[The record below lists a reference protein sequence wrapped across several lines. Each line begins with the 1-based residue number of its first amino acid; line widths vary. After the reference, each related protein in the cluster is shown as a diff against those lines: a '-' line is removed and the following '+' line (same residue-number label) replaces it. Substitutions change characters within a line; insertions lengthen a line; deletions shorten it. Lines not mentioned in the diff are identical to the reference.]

1 MKNIFLLISILL
13 SIGAFGQSV
22 GFLRYDSV
30 VIMKQGGTA
39 ELVIRGKTR
48 DTLGFLY
55 NTGNGVTQFRR
66 IRQINDTTIVAGRDT
81 IVIKSAA
88 SGASG
93 LSVLNGLGA
102 GTQTLANGSSGT
114 APNWVSVGSAHT
126 LHIPLASANGVTAGL
141 ISKSQYD
148 ALAKYSQLD
157 SALNLYL
164 LKADT
169 MSLSNRINGRQIAG
183 NYITGLNGDVLATGP
198 GLSNAVLAPTSVTP
212 GTYLNPTII
221 VDQKGRI
228 TSATSG
234 SGGGTGTD
242 NVNAGSGYRLVYPSQ
257 LIRTLYAGV
266 GLTID
271 STSNSQALTFKPD
284 TSYLATQSDLAGL
297 GTVKSVATGYGL
309 SGGTITSS
317 GTLIVDSAA
326 LAGKFLR
333 REDSAIY
340 ATTTRADSLVGAVAS
355 KLSNISGLVAP
366 GTGMTRTGLGTSG
379 SPYIFNASNNGTV
392 TNVSSGYGL
401 LGGPITSTGTLRV
414 DTAALRVLFGSSGG
428 GGTPAGSTYDI
439 QYKDGG
445 FGANGKFNANPMTG
459 VLTSDNFTIN
469 YNSSLSKKI
478 TFAANHS
485 SVAPGALWYTEHNVN
500 DDGTYNNVLSGG
512 LNFDN
517 TKAGYGYIRW
527 GLEGNYQP
535 FPGAP
540 YRWFEAHLPE
550 VSLIDGTTYRP
561 ASWEG
566 RKDARSGSWAWRASS
581 YNFFRATSD
590 LPLLTFNQNGN
601 YVMRGY
607 SGGAQLTLTDSVGD
621 FQTNI
626 SGTDAFLTASN
637 NLGNIYLRSNVT
649 LIPNLNNSQYPFQIF
664 TNGRTGARGLF
675 HSGSVGSDN
684 GLIFDGQVSAGG
696 TYYGSITNTG
706 TGSAGLFLTTQTG
719 GGIPLIQLNH
729 GVQNWTLGNSGGT
742 VFHNYGDSSYL
753 DIRGSDGRI
762 KIGGIYN
769 DGSGAAK
776 YLTVNNGVVGVTTS
790 GGGGGT
796 SSQWTDISGGG
807 IYYNNPVVVG
817 GTSFSGGRTF
827 TVNAASLP
835 LIALN
840 QGGTEKGL
848 FGVSN
853 GASSIIT
860 GSINGDLTFRG
871 SQSLLMAAD
880 NGNMSLLRLGSDNN
894 ASLTAN
900 NFELNGNTSGTISGK
915 ILNSGS
921 GAART
926 YISNATGGLDIQV
939 NGAGLATVSSN
950 LGLTL
955 SANSGS
961 TLTLA
966 SGSTS
971 LSATGQTITMP
982 GLAGVGNRTVTA
994 NASGVLS
1001 PSETVYQTYT
1011 STSTNNTPADMA
1023 GLMTVSD
1030 REAGVFEVTV
1040 YASSGTAKY
1049 VHKVIT
1055 GFVAT
1060 ATTINFDAPTD
1071 VLPETTTG
1079 ALAGASWDL
1088 AYDANGDLKINRTG
1102 VTGQTMTWRVE
1113 VKKYGVIAP

>member
-1 MKNIFLLISILL
+1 MRYLFFLLLFPVFAS
-13 SIGAFGQSV
+13 AQSV

-102 GTQTLANGSSGT
+102 GTQTLANGSTGT
-114 APNWVSVGSAHT
+114 APNWVSVGSSHT

-141 ISKSQYD
+141 ISKAQYD

-198 GLSNAVLAPTSVTP
+198 GLANAVLAPTSVTP

-297 GTVKSVATGYGL
+297 GTVQSITSGYGL
-309 SGGTITSS
+309 IPGTITTS
-317 GTLIVDSAA
+317 GSIIVDSAA
-326 LAGKFLR
+326 LAAKFLR
-333 REDSAIY
+333 RADSTIY
-340 ATTTRADSLVGAVAS
+340 ASTYRADSLSIALAA
-355 KLSNISGLVAP
+355 KISNISGLIAP
-366 GTGMTRTGLGTSG
+366 GTGLTRTGLGTAA
-379 SPYIFNASNNGTV
+379 SPYIFNATNNGTV
-392 TNVSSGYGL
+392 TQVNSGYGL

-445 FGANGKFNANPMTG
+445 FGANGKFNANPLTG

-517 TKAGYGYIRW
+517 TKSGYGYIRW

-550 VSLIDGTTYRP
+550 VQLIDGTQYRP

-581 YNFFRATSD
+581 YNFFKATSD

-601 YVMRGY
+601 YTMRGY
-607 SGGAQLTLTDSVGD
+607 SGGGALTITDSIGD
-621 FQTNI
+621 LQINT
-626 SGTDAFLTASN
+626 SAGDAFLTASN
-637 NLGNIYLRSNVT
+637 NTGNISLRSNVT
-649 LIPNLNNSQYPFQIF
+649 LIPNPNGSQYPFQVLA
-664 TNGRTGARGLF
+664 NGVNGARGLY
-675 HSGSVGSDN
+675 HGGNVGSGN
-684 GLIFDGQVSAGG
+684 SLLFDGQISAGG
-696 TYYGSITNTG
+696 NYYGSIENTG
-706 TGSAGLFLTTQTG
+706 TGNAGLFLTTQSG
-719 GGIPLIQLNH
+719 GGFPVLQLNN
-729 GVQNWTLGNSGGT
+729 GVRNWNIANIGGT
-742 VFHNYGDSSYL
+742 VEWFTGDSTYFRV
-753 DIRGSDGRI
+753 RGSDGRLSL
-762 KIGGIYN
+762 GGIYN
-769 DGSGAAK
+769 DGSGVAK

-860 GSINGDLTFRG
+860 GSVSGDLTFRG
-871 SQSLLMAAD
+871 SQSLLLAAD

-894 ASLTAN
+894 ASLSAN
-900 NFELNGNTSGTISGK
+900 LFDVNGSGTVITNAIRNTG
-915 ILNSGS
+915 SGS
-921 GAART
+921 ARVYLSSAGGGANLSIDNTALT
-926 YISNATGGLDIQV
+926 SLAGTG
-939 NGAGLATVSSN
+939 
-950 LGLTL
+950 GLTL

-961 TLTLA
+961 TLTLQ
-966 SGSTS
+966 SGSDA
-971 LSATGQTITMP
+971 LVINGQTLTAP
-982 GLAGVGNRTVTA
+982 GLVGVGTRAVVA
-994 NASGVLS
+994 ASDGTLS
-1001 PSETVYQTYT
+1001 TSAPVYQTYT
-1011 STSTNNTPADMA
+1011 STSTNNTPADMT

-1060 ATTINFDAPTD
+1060 ATTITFDAPTD

>member
-1 MKNIFLLISILL
+1 MRYLFFLLLL
-13 SIGAFGQSV
+13 PAFASAQSV

-102 GTQTLANGSSGT
+102 GTQTLANGSTGT

-284 TSYLATQSDLAGL
+284 TSYLATQSDILGL

-309 SGGTITSS
+309 SGGTITNT

-340 ATTTRADSLVGAVAS
+340 ATNTRTDSLVGAVAG
-355 KLSNISGLVAP
+355 KISNIGGLVTP
-366 GTGMTRTGLGTSG
+366 GTGMTRTGLGTAV
-379 SPYIFNASNNGTV
+379 SPYIFNATNNGTV
-392 TNVSSGYGL
+392 TNIASGYGL

-414 DTAALRVLFGSSGG
+414 DTAALRVLFGSGGSGG
-428 GGTPAGSTYDI
+428 GSQDIASVLGVGNATGNRIEYINGEVSGLQETFKYTPSNFGTAYS
-439 QYKDGG
+439 G
-445 FGANGKFNANPMTG
+445 FGRAQGFHGGWARVNGVNGSGRPNVVGTILGYNHTLGGGRIVTDEAGFGFRAETHFETG
-459 VLTSDNFTIN
+459 GQQL
-469 YNSSLSKKI
+469 
-478 TFAANHS
+478 
-485 SVAPGALWYTEHNVN
+485 
-500 DDGTYNNVLSGG
+500 
-512 LNFDN
+512 
-517 TKAGYGYIRW
+517 
-527 GLEGNYQP
+527 
-535 FPGAP
+535 
-540 YRWFEAHLPE
+540 FEFHLPE
-550 VSLIDGTTYRP
+550 VTASDGTQRRP
-561 ASWEG
+561 FSLYINKATAG
-566 RKDARSGSWAWRASS
+566 TAVNFLATDAFNVSNNSAQNVFNFNSSG
-581 YNFFRATSD
+581 NFE
-590 LPLLTFNQNGN
+590 LK
-601 YVMRGY
+601 GY
-607 SGGAQLTLTDSVGD
+607 GTGTQLTLEKAATGEKLQQFIDAGVLYHNTTGLLNQFNSPISVVSTGSGYPIAA
-621 FQTNI
+621 TANAASAGKSILI
-626 SGTDAFLTASN
+626 SGTNPTVSVLDANVNASTGQLMSISN
-637 NLGNIYLRSNVT
+637 NATDAYAYNILSLQSKSTTGYSQIDLVGDLEGDAGTLRIIREGSGAG
-649 LIPNLNNSQYPFQIF
+649 IPNKAEIKNVGGDLFLN
-664 TNGRTGARGLF
+664 TTARL
-675 HSGSVGSDN
+675 
-684 GLIFDGQVSAGG
+684 GLI
-696 TYYGSITNTG
+696 TG
-706 TGSAGLFLTTQTG
+706 TGLYATNIQTTSIVPDSVLIWDRATVQFLKAKLPSAGSG
-719 GGIPLIQLNH
+719 S
-729 GVQNWTLGNSGGT
+729 NW
-742 VFHNYGDSSYL
+742 
-753 DIRGSDGRI
+753 
-762 KIGGIYN
+762 
-769 DGSGAAK
+769 
-776 YLTVNNGVVGVTTS
+776 TTS
-790 GGGGGT
+790 GGNIYRN
-796 SSQWTDISGGG
+796 SLVG
-807 IYYNNPVVVG
+807 IGPA
-817 GTSFSGGRTF
+817 TT
-827 TVNAASLP
+827 P
-835 LIALN
+835 
-840 QGGTEKGL
+840 
-848 FGVSN
+848 
-853 GASSIIT
+853 
-860 GSINGDLTFRG
+860 
-871 SQSLLMAAD
+871 
-880 NGNMSLLRLGSDNN
+880 
-894 ASLTAN
+894 TAN
-900 NFELNGNTSGTISGK
+900 LDVNGSTSGTISNF
-915 ILNSGS
+915 IRNSGS

-1011 STSTNNTPADMA
+1011 STSTNNTAADMT

-1049 VHKVIT
+1049 VHKVIV

-1060 ATTINFDAPTD
+1060 ATTINFDPVTD
-1071 VLPETTTG
+1071 ILPETTTG
-1079 ALAGASWDL
+1079 ALAGSSWDL
-1088 AYDANGDLKINRTG
+1088 AYDSNGDLKISRTG
-1102 VTGQTMTWRVE
+1102 VSGQNITWRVE